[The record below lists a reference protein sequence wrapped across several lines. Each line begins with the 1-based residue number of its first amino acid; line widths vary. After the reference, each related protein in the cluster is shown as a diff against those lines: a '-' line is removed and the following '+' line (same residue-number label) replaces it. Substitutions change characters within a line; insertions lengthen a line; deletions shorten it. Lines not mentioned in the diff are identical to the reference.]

1 MNRGRQ
7 ATRGVTL
14 VEILVVMA
22 IVTLLMSG
30 VLMGSGQLASAKL
43 RRATT
48 GLAAAVRVAF
58 TRASVMSRSQRIV
71 FDLDEKMFWLE
82 ESTAPMLVQSKDAD
96 GTGGAE
102 AVTEA
107 EKKRA
112 IDESDRIIKG
122 PTAPKAA
129 FKKVD
134 FGLVAKDDETKDVTR
149 PLPSGI
155 SFKSVQT
162 THDEEP
168 KTSGRA
174 YLYFWPGG
182 LTERVSIVLRKG
194 SSTDDT
200 DALTLLISP
209 LTGSAT
215 VKSGAVSLPKPE
227 DKDFSE
233 REDQG
238 AF

>member
-1 MNRGRQ
+1 MNRRT
-7 ATRGVTL
+7 ARGVTL

-22 IVTLLMSG
+22 IVTLLVSG
-30 VLMGSGQLASAKL
+30 VLIGSGQLGSAKL
-43 RRATT
+43 RRSATSIT
-48 GLAAAVRVAF
+48 AAVRVAF
-58 TRASVMSRSQRIV
+58 TRASVMSRAERIV
-71 FDLDEKMFWLE
+71 FDFDEKSFWLE
-82 ESTAPMLVQSKDAD
+82 EATAPMLVQSKDAA

-122 PTAPKAA
+122 PTAPKAT
-129 FKKVD
+129 FRRVD

-149 PLPSGI
+149 GLPSGI
-155 SFKSVQT
+155 QFRSVQT

-182 LTERVSIVLRKG
+182 LTERSSIVLRKG
-194 SSTDDT
+194 TSTEDG
-200 DALTLLISP
+200 DALTVMISP
-209 LTGSAT
+209 LTGTGT

-227 DKDFSE
+227 EKDFSE